1 MPNTLLRHTLATV
14 AYRGGKAIRD
24 VPADFGS
31 FRAGPSSRSAGEILA
46 HIGDLFD
53 WAYHLANGE
62 HIWRDVAPTTWAADG
77 ARFHA
82 GLARLDI
89 RLADATPLGFPAEQ
103 MFQGP
108 IADALTHIGQIAL
121 LRGLAGAPVK
131 GENYFRSEIAVGR
144 TGAQQAVPVR
154 EF

>member
-62 HIWRDVAPTTWAADG
+62 HIWRDVAPTTWAADVG
-77 ARFHA
+77 RFHA

-89 RLADATPLGFPAEQ
+89 RLADA
-103 MFQGP
+103 
-108 IADALTHIGQIAL
+108 
-121 LRGLAGAPVK
+121 R
-131 GENYFRSEIAVGR
+131 RW
-144 TGAQQAVPVR
+144 QAKAVR